1 MACFENLFFPK
12 RGLIYYFESMKIEDI
27 EKACELYKNLEAINE
42 VLELKL
48 NEDILIASFL
58 VLFHRNTRYD
68 LNTCFT
74 EEAKSKIMNI
84 IFAECEA
91 RVKQIKQQIEEL

>member
-1 MACFENLFFPK
+1 
-12 RGLIYYFESMKIEDI
+12 MKIKDI
-27 EKACELYKNLEAINE
+27 EKACELYKDLEAINE

-74 EEAKSKIMNI
+74 EETKSKIMNI

-91 RVKQIKQQIEEL
+91 RAKQIRQEIEEL

>member
-1 MACFENLFFPK
+1 
-12 RGLIYYFESMKIEDI
+12 MKIGDI
-27 EKACELYKNLEAINE
+27 KKACKLYNDLEAINE

-58 VLFHRNTRYD
+58 ILFHRNERYD
-68 LNTCFT
+68 LNICFT
-74 EEAKSKIMNI
+74 EEIKSKIMNI

-91 RVKQIKQQIEEL
+91 RAKQIKQEIEEL

>member
-1 MACFENLFFPK
+1 
-12 RGLIYYFESMKIEDI
+12 MKIGDI
-27 EKACELYKNLEAINE
+27 KKACKLYNDLEAINE

-68 LNTCFT
+68 LNICFT
-74 EEAKSKIMNI
+74 EETKSKIMNI
-84 IFAECEA
+84 IFTECEA
-91 RVKQIKQQIEEL
+91 RAKQIKQEIDEL

>member
-1 MACFENLFFPK
+1 
-12 RGLIYYFESMKIEDI
+12 MKIGDI
-27 EKACELYKNLEAINE
+27 KKACKLYNDLEAINE

-48 NEDILIASFL
+48 NEDVLIASFL
-58 VLFHRNTRYD
+58 VLFYRNTRYD

-84 IFAECEA
+84 IFSECEA
-91 RVKQIKQQIEEL
+91 RAKQIRQEIEEL

>member
-1 MACFENLFFPK
+1 M
-12 RGLIYYFESMKIEDI
+12 IYYFESMKIEDI
-27 EKACELYKNLEAINE
+27 ERACELYKDLETVNE

-74 EEAKSKIMNI
+74 EETKSKVINI

-91 RVKQIKQQIEEL
+91 RAKQIKQEIEEL

>member
-1 MACFENLFFPK
+1 
-12 RGLIYYFESMKIEDI
+12 MKIGDI
-27 EKACELYKNLEAINE
+27 KKACKLYNDLEAINE

-68 LNTCFT
+68 LNICFT
-74 EEAKSKIMNI
+74 EEIKSKIMNI
-84 IFAECEA
+84 IFTECEA
-91 RVKQIKQQIEEL
+91 RAKQIKQEIEEL

>member
-1 MACFENLFFPK
+1 M
-12 RGLIYYFESMKIEDI
+12 IYYFESMKIEDI
-27 EKACELYKNLEAINE
+27 KKACELYKDLETINE
-42 VLELKL
+42 VLKLKL
-48 NEDILIASFL
+48 NDDILIASFL

-74 EEAKSKIMNI
+74 EETKSKVINI

-91 RVKQIKQQIEEL
+91 RAKQIKQEIEEL

>member
-1 MACFENLFFPK
+1 
-12 RGLIYYFESMKIEDI
+12 MKIEDI
-27 EKACELYKNLEAINE
+27 EKACELYKDLEAINE

-48 NEDILIASFL
+48 NKDILIASFL

-74 EEAKSKIMNI
+74 EETKSKIMNI
-84 IFAECEA
+84 IFAECEERA
-91 RVKQIKQQIEEL
+91 RQIKQEIEEL

>member
-1 MACFENLFFPK
+1 
-12 RGLIYYFESMKIEDI
+12 MKIGDI
-27 EKACELYKNLEAINE
+27 KKACKLYNDLEAINE

-48 NEDILIASFL
+48 NEDVLIASFL

-74 EEAKSKIMNI
+74 EETKSKIMNI

-91 RVKQIKQQIEEL
+91 RAKQIKQEIEEL

>member
-1 MACFENLFFPK
+1 
-12 RGLIYYFESMKIEDI
+12 MKVEDI
-27 EKACELYKNLEAINE
+27 KKACKLYNDLEAINE

-58 VLFHRNTRYD
+58 VLFYRNTRYD

-74 EEAKSKIMNI
+74 EETKSKIMNI
-84 IFAECEA
+84 IFSEFEA
-91 RVKQIKQQIEEL
+91 RAKQIKQEIEEL

>member
-1 MACFENLFFPK
+1 M
-12 RGLIYYFESMKIEDI
+12 IYYFESMKIEDI
-27 EKACELYKNLEAINE
+27 EKACKLNKEQKEIEE
-42 VLELKL
+42 VLELKF
-48 NEDILIASFL
+48 NKDILIASFL

-91 RVKQIKQQIEEL
+91 RAKQIKQKIEEL

>member
-1 MACFENLFFPK
+1 
-12 RGLIYYFESMKIEDI
+12 MKIEDI
-27 EKACELYKNLEAINE
+27 EKACKLYKDLEAINE

-58 VLFHRNTRYD
+58 VLFLRNTRDD

-74 EEAKSKIMNI
+74 EETKSKIMNI
-84 IFAECEA
+84 IFSECEA
-91 RVKQIKQQIEEL
+91 RAKQIRQEIEEL

>member
-1 MACFENLFFPK
+1 
-12 RGLIYYFESMKIEDI
+12 MKIEDI
-27 EKACELYKNLEAINE
+27 EKACKLNKEQKEVNE
-42 VLELKL
+42 ILELKKFVDTTL
-48 NEDILIASFL
+48 SSPIL

-74 EEAKSKIMNI
+74 EETKSKIMNI

-91 RVKQIKQQIEEL
+91 RAKQIKQEIEEL

>member
-1 MACFENLFFPK
+1 
-12 RGLIYYFESMKIEDI
+12 MKIGDI
-27 EKACELYKNLEAINE
+27 KKACELYNNLESINE

-58 VLFHRNTRYD
+58 VLFYRNTRYD

-74 EEAKSKIMNI
+74 EETKSKIMNI
-84 IFAECEA
+84 IFTECEA
-91 RVKQIKQQIEEL
+91 RAKQIRQEIEEL

>member
-1 MACFENLFFPK
+1 M
-12 RGLIYYFESMKIEDI
+12 IYYFENMKIEDI
-27 EKACELYKNLEAINE
+27 EKACKLYKDLGAINE

-58 VLFHRNTRYD
+58 VLFYRNTRYD

-91 RVKQIKQQIEEL
+91 RAKQIEQEIKEL

>member
-1 MACFENLFFPK
+1 
-12 RGLIYYFESMKIEDI
+12 MKIEDI
-27 EKACELYKNLEAINE
+27 EKACKLYNDLEAINE
-42 VLELKL
+42 VLELKF

-68 LNTCFT
+68 LNICFT
-74 EEAKSKIMNI
+74 EEIKSKIMNI

-91 RVKQIKQQIEEL
+91 RVKQIKQEIEKL

>member
-1 MACFENLFFPK
+1 
-12 RGLIYYFESMKIEDI
+12 MKVEDI
-27 EKACELYKNLEAINE
+27 KKACKLYNDLEAINE

-68 LNTCFT
+68 LNICFT
-74 EEAKSKIMNI
+74 EEIKSKIMNI

-91 RVKQIKQQIEEL
+91 RAKQIKQEIEKL

>member
-1 MACFENLFFPK
+1 M
-12 RGLIYYFESMKIEDI
+12 IYYFENMKIEDI
-27 EKACELYKNLEAINE
+27 EKACKLYNDLEAINE

-48 NEDILIASFL
+48 NDDILIASFL

-74 EEAKSKIMNI
+74 EEAKSKIMNV
-84 IFAECEA
+84 IFTECEA
-91 RVKQIKQQIEEL
+91 RAKQIKQEIEEL